1 MRRFEREEP
10 VVLRELWEGRIFE
23 AIPARI
29 VEDRGDR
36 RTCYIGP
43 CVAKSARG
51 TGGDWLRLPKGQWTL
66 HDRPSRDHLLSFS
79 FDGVAAATLLIW
91 NAEWEPRHW
100 YVNLETEPRRTS
112 IGFDYTDH
120 ALDVLVSIDRTTVT
134 WKDEGELDEAVG
146 LGLFTQEEA
155 SSFRRDGDRAVEKLV
170 NREPP
175 FDRDWTDW
183 RPDPSWTEPD
193 LPAGW
198 DRLGDARLAGD
209 TASKTEAR

>member
-1 MRRFEREEP
+1 M
-10 VVLRELWEGRIFE
+10 
-23 AIPARI
+23 
-29 VEDRGDR
+29 
-36 RTCYIGP
+36 
-43 CVAKSARG
+43 
-51 TGGDWLRLPKGQWTL
+51 
-66 HDRPSRDHLLSFS
+66 
-79 FDGVAAATLLIW
+79 
-91 NAEWEPRHW
+91 
-100 YVNLETEPRRTS
+100 NLETEPRRTS

-183 RPDPSWTEPD
+183 RPDPSWTAPD